1 MVTQFIKRV
10 GEKREKLG
18 LVRVPLCS
26 LTAQPLAVISFTTTT
41 RELFLFF
48 RKFMAQK
55 HGWPQRTANEA
66 WGTLYQRNSY

>member
-18 LVRVPLCS
+18 PVRVPLCS
-26 LTAQPLAVISFTTTT
+26 LAAQPLAVISFATTTTT

-66 WGTLYQRNSY
+66 MGAF